1 MFVKSYIALS
11 YIVFFPWDMAYV
23 NILLIIL
30 ICIVSVTQTH
40 NDLIPF
46 S

>member
-11 YIVFFPWDMAYV
+11 DIVFFSWDMAHV

-30 ICIVSVTQTH
+30 ICIVCVVQTR
-40 NDLIPF
+40 NDLIFF